1 MATRVILVEAGSK
14 YRWVMAEGASNVGN
28 IASSCAQRNCKY
40 NFSNNTYTVLNTG
53 ITYNAGVSPEDRN
66 QYPKIL

>member
-1 MATRVILVEAGSK
+1 
-14 YRWVMAEGASNVGN
+14 MAEGASPLGN